1 MSELKPIAL
10 PCAGRRA
17 DTTGDY
23 EPLWL
28 LIASSVPR
36 NHSPVARASESPQPR
51 HDVHCKSHQALR
63 PLFSHLSSV
72 ILFPGPSLLFIVLQI
87 LPVSLSR
94 WCMFQTLALL
104 IPKHPGPPKR
114 KKKKARPHFPF
125 SLFFSLAFVFVHF
138 PLLVSRG
145 IALACRRVGRIFA
158 WLFPAPRHRM
168 PYLHLHIG
176 ADRAGSRARVVSRRC
191 LGRPAS

>member
-94 WCMFQTLALL
+94 WCMFRTLALL

-114 KKKKARPHFPF
+114 KKKSPPPLSLF
-125 SLFFSLAFVFVHF
+125 SLFF
-138 PLLVSRG
+138 PLLSFSFISLCLFHVELPLHAGEWAASLLGYSR
-145 IALACRRVGRIFA
+145 LPVTACLTFI
-158 WLFPAPRHRM
+158 
-168 PYLHLHIG
+168 
-176 ADRAGSRARVVSRRC
+176 C
-191 LGRPAS
+191 T